1 MGRASLVFTCYV
13 AGAHDFPETAEV
25 CSLAATILEQ
35 KAVCQ
40 QDPDQDDSEEGPE
53 ETAEYDTML
62 IASAGDLVAALSAT
76 LGAAFTPLF
85 QTFYPLI
92 VKYYVSHLAVEWVEK
107 RLTTRHHRRR
117 IVPLVTAPRPS
128 VPYQKSSPG

>member
-1 MGRASLVFTCYV
+1 MDT
-13 AGAHDFPETAEV
+13 HEFPGTNEICT
-25 CSLAATILEQ
+25 LAATILEQ

-40 QDPDQDDSEEGPE
+40 QDPDQDETEEAPE

-62 IASAGDLVAALSAT
+62 IASAGDLVAALSTT

-92 VKYYVSHLAVEWVEK
+92 VKYYVSHSHFEWPTK
-107 RLTTRHHRRR
+107 FHH
-117 IVPLVTAPRPS
+117 LLS
-128 VPYQKSSPG
+128 

>member
-1 MGRASLVFTCYV
+1 M
-13 AGAHDFPETAEV
+13 
-25 CSLAATILEQ
+25 AATILEQ

-40 QDPDQDDSEEGPE
+40 QDPDQDESEEGPE

-62 IASAGDLVAALSAT
+62 IASAGDLVAALSTT

-92 VKYYVSHLAVEWVEK
+92 VKYYVSYLAIEWVKEK
-107 RLTTRHHRRR
+107 LIAHYHRKR
-117 IVPLVTAPRPS
+117 IAPLVTAPQRS
-128 VPYQKSSPG
+128 VPYRRSSLE

>member
-1 MGRASLVFTCYV
+1 M
-13 AGAHDFPETAEV
+13 
-25 CSLAATILEQ
+25 AATILEQ

-40 QDPDQDDSEEGPE
+40 QDPDQDGTEEAPE

-85 QTFYPLI
+85 QTFHPLI
-92 VKYYVSHLAVEWVEK
+92 AKYYVRYLLVEWSTEAH
-107 RLTTRHHRRR
+107 RL
-117 IVPLVTAPRPS
+117 LS
-128 VPYQKSSPG
+128 